1 MVRCFR
7 YTSAPLYY
15 SHCRT
20 IEEDIALLDLIK
32 EGVKQKR
39 LFDDAQCTKIEEKI
53 ERVVERADKGKYKPC
68 TVDRAPLRNKYAPII
83 M

>member
-1 MVRCFR
+1 MVCCFR
-7 YTSAPLYY
+7 HTSAPLYY

-39 LFDDAQCTKIEEKI
+39 LFDDAQCTKIEDKI

-68 TVDRAPLRNKYAPII
+68 TVDRAPLRNKYDPNI